1 MRLFSLIFLSLMLL
15 NGCDSQPTPL
25 TIVHTND
32 VHAHLLPSDAK
43 LQDCDADN
51 TDCLGGYARIKSVID
66 GIRQTS
72 DNIVV
77 LDAGDRFSGT
87 VFYTL
92 RKSQDVAPLTEQI
105 GYDVLTL
112 GNHEFD
118 DGLGELFKFSQGIS
132 APIVSANVLFP
143 THAQLSERIVPSV
156 VLNKN
161 GLKIGVIGALS
172 EETKLETAKA
182 KEIDITG
189 VIPAVR
195 REVEKLTRQGV
206 KVLIALTHI
215 GIEAD
220 KDLARAVPELDIIV
234 GAHTH
239 TLLSNN
245 HKEDTAYGPYP
256 IVISGVKNAKTL
268 IVTSGVGGH
277 YLGIL
282 NTAFDK
288 KGRIVS
294 YTGDTVRLDTTI
306 VPNNAM
312 EQAVASV
319 QQSVDKI
326 INEPIL
332 HINQDIYLTNNGKY
346 CSETCY
352 VGEFLTDML
361 KEVAPDADIT
371 LLNAGGIRAALPK
384 GQIAFKHVA
393 SAYPFDSVGVLVQ
406 MTGTELKSYLEH
418 GLKKYLVNDR
428 TNAFLQIA
436 GGTYQFSPDTKTVA
450 NVMVKGVLVQDD
462 KIYTVLIPSFMAGG
476 GDGFPEKEVIK
487 TYDLTIRDMIIT
499 AMKRPGMTIK
509 SFENRV
515 QKIK

>member
-1 MRLFSLIFLSLMLL
+1 MKLFPLIFLSLFALS
-15 NGCDSQPTPL
+15 GCDSQPTPL

-43 LQDCDADN
+43 LQDCDVDN
-51 TDCLGGYARIKSVID
+51 MDCFGGYARIKSVVD
-66 GIRQTS
+66 GVRQSS
-72 DNIVV
+72 DNVVV

-92 RKSQDVAPLTEQI
+92 RKSQDVVPLTEQI

-118 DGLGELFKFSQGIS
+118 DGLGELFKFVQGIS
-132 APIVSANVLFP
+132 APIVSANVSFP

-172 EETKLETAKA
+172 EETKLESSKA
-182 KEIDITG
+182 KEIDIAS

-195 REVEKLTRQGV
+195 REAEKLTRQGV

-245 HKEDTAYGPYP
+245 HEEDTAYGPYP
-256 IVISGVKNAKTL
+256 IVISGAKNAKTL
-268 IVTSGVGGH
+268 IVTSGIGGH
-277 YLGIL
+277 HLGIL

-288 KGRIVS
+288 KGRIIS

-306 VPNNAM
+306 VPDNVM
-312 EQAVASV
+312 EQSVALV

-326 INEPIL
+326 INEPIM
-332 HINQDIYLTNNGKY
+332 HITQDIYLTNNGKY
-346 CSETCY
+346 CSESCY

-361 KEVAPDADIT
+361 KEVAPEADIA

-393 SAYPFDSVGVLVQ
+393 SAYPFDSTGVLVQ
-406 MTGTELKSYLEH
+406 MTGVELKSYLEH
-418 GLKKYLVNDR
+418 GLKKYLSNDR
-428 TNAFLQIA
+428 TNAFLQIG
-436 GGTYQFSPDTKTVA
+436 GGTYQFLSDTKTIA
-450 NVMVKGVLVQDD
+450 NVKVKGIPVQDD
-462 KIYTVLIPSFMAGG
+462 KIYAVLIPSFMAGG
-476 GDGFPEKEVIK
+476 GDGFPEKEAIK
-487 TYDLTIRDMIIT
+487 TYDLTIRDMIIS
-499 AMKRPGMTIK
+499 AMKQPAMTVK
-509 SFENRV
+509 LFENRV
-515 QKIK
+515 QKMK

>member
-1 MRLFSLIFLSLMLL
+1 MRLFSLMFLSLMLL
-15 NGCDSQPTPL
+15 NGCDSQLTPL

-51 TDCLGGYARIKSVID
+51 AVCFGGYARIKSVID
-66 GIRQTS
+66 GVRQTS
-72 DNIVV
+72 DNVVV

-92 RKSQDVAPLTEQI
+92 RKSQDVTLLTEQI

-118 DGLGELFKFSQGIS
+118 DGLGELFKFVQGIS
-132 APIVSANVLFP
+132 APIVSANISFP
-143 THAQLSERIVPSV
+143 THTQLNERIVPSV

-172 EETKLETAKA
+172 EETKLETSKA
-182 KEIDITG
+182 KEIDINE

-195 REVEKLTRQGV
+195 REAEKLTHQGV

-220 KDLARAVPELDIIV
+220 KNLARAVPELDIIV
-234 GAHTH
+234 GGHTH

-245 HKEDTAYGPYP
+245 HEEDAAYGPYP
-256 IVISGVKNAKTL
+256 IVISGTKNTKTL
-268 IVTSGVGGH
+268 IVTSGIGGH

-282 NTAFDK
+282 NTVFDK
-288 KGRIVS
+288 KGCIVS
-294 YTGDTVRLDTTI
+294 YTGDTIRLDETV
-306 VPNNAM
+306 VPNATM
-312 EQAVASV
+312 EESVAAV
-319 QQSVDKI
+319 QQSIDTI

-346 CSETCY
+346 CSESCY

-361 KEVAPDADIT
+361 KEVAPDADII

-384 GQIAFKHVA
+384 GQIAFKHIA

-406 MTGTELKSYLEH
+406 MTGAELKSYLEH
-418 GLKKYLVNDR
+418 GLKKYLSNDR
-428 TNAFLQIA
+428 TNAFLQIG
-436 GGTYQFSPDTKTVA
+436 GGTYQFSSDTKTVT
-450 NVMVKGVLVQDD
+450 NVKVKGIPVQDD
-462 KIYTVLIPSFMAGG
+462 KIYAVLIPSFMAGG
-476 GDGFPEKEVIK
+476 GDGFPEKEAIK
-487 TYDLTIRDMIIT
+487 TYDLTIRDMIIS
-499 AMKRPGMTIK
+499 AMKQPGVIVK

-515 QKIK
+515 KK

>member
-1 MRLFSLIFLSLMLL
+1 MRLLSLMFLSLMLL
-15 NGCDSQPTPL
+15 SGCDSQPTPL

-72 DNIVV
+72 DNVVV

-92 RKSQDVAPLTEQI
+92 RKSQDVTPLTEQI

-118 DGLGELFKFSQGIS
+118 DGLGELFKFVQGIS
-132 APIVSANVLFP
+132 APIVSANVSFP
-143 THAQLSERIVPSV
+143 THTQLNERVVPSV

-182 KEIDITG
+182 KEIDINE

-195 REVEKLTRQGV
+195 REAEKLTHQGV

-220 KDLARAVPELDIIV
+220 KNLARAVPELDIIV
-234 GAHTH
+234 GGHTH
-239 TLLSNN
+239 TLLSN
-245 HKEDTAYGPYP
+245 DTVKTDVYGPYP
-256 IVISGVKNAKTL
+256 VVISGAKNAQTL
-268 IVTSGVGGH
+268 IVTSGIGGH

-282 NTAFDK
+282 NVSFDK

-294 YTGDTVRLDTTI
+294 YAGDTVRLDTTI
-306 VPNNAM
+306 VPNNVM
-312 EQAVASV
+312 EQSVASV

-332 HINQDIYLTNNGKY
+332 HIDQDIYLTNNGKY
-346 CSETCY
+346 CSESCY

-361 KEVAPDADIT
+361 KEIALDADIT

-406 MTGTELKSYLEH
+406 MTGAELKSYLAH
-418 GLKKYLVNDR
+418 GLKKYLLNDR

-436 GGTYQFSPDTKTVA
+436 GGTYQFSSDTKTVK
-450 NVMVKGVLVQDD
+450 NVMVKGDLVQDD
-462 KIYTVLIPSFMAGG
+462 KVYSVLIPSFMADG

-499 AMKRPGMTIK
+499 AMKQPGMVIK
-509 SFENRV
+509 SFEGRV